1 MKILISFILFFVHL
15 NIFAAG
21 TAYDTV
27 DASKEYQKAEN
38 LINNKDFKS
47 AIKILND
54 LISEDPNGYTKA
66 DLYNYLGFATRKQ
79 SNPDYELAENYYLKA
94 LELNNNHVGALEY
107 LGELYFETDRRD
119 EALVLLDRIKMFA
132 GDNSNEYKDLNK
144 LLN

>member
-1 MKILISFILFFVHL
+1 MKILISFSLLFVHL

-21 TAYDTV
+21 TYDTV

-38 LINNKDFKS
+38 LINNKDFNS
-47 AIKILND
+47 AIKVLND

-79 SNPDYELAENYYLKA
+79 SKPDYELAEEYYLKA
-94 LELNNNHVGALEY
+94 LEINNNHVGALEY
-107 LGELYFETDRRD
+107 LGELYVETDRRD
-119 EALVLLDRIKMFA
+119 EALVLLDRIKAVA
-132 GDNSNEYKDLNK
+132 GDSSSEYKDLNK

>member
-1 MKILISFILFFVHL
+1 MKTLISFILFFVHL

-132 GDNSNEYKDLNK
+132 GDNSKEYKDLNK

>member
-66 DLYNYLGFATRKQ
+66 DLYNYLGFASRKQ

-107 LGELYFETDRRD
+107 LGELYFETDRKD

>member
-47 AIKILND
+47 AIKVLNE

-119 EALVLLDRIKMFA
+119 EALVLLDKIKMFA

>member
-21 TAYDTV
+21 SYDTV

-47 AIKILND
+47 SIKILND

-66 DLYNYLGFATRKQ
+66 DLYNYLGFASRKQ

>member
-1 MKILISFILFFVHL
+1 MKYLITFLLLFVHL

-21 TAYDTV
+21 TAYETV

-38 LINNKDFKS
+38 LINNKDFKG
-47 AIKILND
+47 AIKVLKD
-54 LISEDPNGYTKA
+54 LMIEDPKGYTKA

-79 SNPDYELAENYYLKA
+79 SNPDYELAESYYLKA
-94 LELNNNHVGALEY
+94 LEINNNHIGAMEY

-132 GDNSNEYKDLNK
+132 GEKSKEHKDLDK

>member
-47 AIKILND
+47 AIKVLNE
-54 LISEDPNGYTKA
+54 LMSEDPNGYTKA
-66 DLYNYLGFATRKQ
+66 DLYNYLGFATRKL
-79 SNPDYELAENYYLKA
+79 SNPNYELAEDYYLKA
-94 LELNNNHVGALEY
+94 LEINNNHVGALEY

-119 EALVLLDRIKMFA
+119 EALVLLDRIKTVA
-132 GDNSNEYKDLNK
+132 GDSSSEYKDLNK
-144 LLN
+144 ILN

>member
-1 MKILISFILFFVHL
+1 MKILTSFLLLLVHL

-47 AIKILND
+47 AIKVLKD
-54 LISEDPNGYTKA
+54 LMSEDPNGYTEA

-79 SNPDYELAENYYLKA
+79 SNPDYELAEEYYLKA
-94 LELNNNHVGALEY
+94 LEINNKHIGAMEY

-119 EALVLLDRIKMFA
+119 EALILLSRIKMFA